1 MLKNLKPT
9 SLPCLYGLT
18 RVDASY
24 LLDLISQ
31 LDPPDSQ
38 YASHTREHS
47 VTQTD
52 EAYPHPRAFALA
64 VLSLKWPSS

>member
-1 MLKNLKPT
+1 MPSQLGLRDQDPGVLGLKK
-9 SLPCLYGLT
+9 
-18 RVDASY
+18 DASY

-52 EAYPHPRAFALA
+52 EAYRHPRAFALA